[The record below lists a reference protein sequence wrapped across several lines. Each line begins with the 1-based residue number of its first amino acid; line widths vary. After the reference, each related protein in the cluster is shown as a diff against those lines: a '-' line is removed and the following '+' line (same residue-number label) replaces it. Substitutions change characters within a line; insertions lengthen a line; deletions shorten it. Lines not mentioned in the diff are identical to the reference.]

1 MKLSNLIFSAGFA
14 VLALASCNKQVTTPH
29 DNSLKSVEISLENV
43 KFTKAPTDVFLTA
56 DDKVVLS
63 SFKIFLTD
71 GTNIVKNIEGTEDQT
86 FYYSSET
93 EALPDKATIH
103 YVPASVNKVVVV
115 GNVAENWG
123 ESITTYENLKK
134 AALDIDEQQNYTKL
148 TLFGES
154 GLTPAGTMHDHSNTS
169 YNLYSAQVQVAP
181 LVARFEIDGF
191 AVVFSKDDSKY
202 EKIEVKQIALNSYYE
217 TATIS
222 PLAASTLVDRVG
234 TANDANA
241 FKFFNENLSVT
252 EDTWFYDALAD
263 GEVVLARPAA
273 PDTDG
278 NYIATGNMTSKKA
291 YHFFPGE
298 TAPQIFMQ
306 IGVYETGAT
315 VSTPS
320 YIYSKGFKTTAGEDV
335 TFLPGYVYRM
345 NFQGEATGGDGDLPF
360 NEEDIN
366 ELDRCLEITV
376 EVTKWN
382 VVTIYPEF

>member
-29 DNSLKSVEISLENV
+29 DTNLKSVEISLENV
-43 KFTKAPTDVFLTA
+43 KYTKSPTDVFLTS
-56 DDKVVLS
+56 DDKVVLA

-71 GTNIVKNIEGTEDQT
+71 GVNVLKNIEGTEEQT
-86 FYYSSET
+86 FYYSSVS

-115 GNVAENWG
+115 GNVAEDWG
-123 ESITTYENLKK
+123 SDITTYEALKK
-134 AALDIDEQQNYTKL
+134 AALDIDSQQDYTSL

-154 GLTPAGTMHDHSNTS
+154 GLTPAGTMHDHSNAS

-191 AVVFSKDDSKY
+191 AIVFSKNESKY
-202 EKIEVKQIALNSYYE
+202 DKVEVKQIALNNYYE
-217 TATIS
+217 TTTIS
-222 PLAASTLVDRVG
+222 PIAASALVDRVG
-234 TANDANA
+234 AVNDVNA
-241 FKFFNENLSVT
+241 FKFFNENLDVT
-252 EDTWFYDALAD
+252 ENNWYYDALAE

-273 PDTDG
+273 ADSEG
-278 NYIATGNMTSKKA
+278 NYIATANMTSKKA
-291 YHFFPGE
+291 YHFFPGDS
-298 TAPQIFMQ
+298 APQIFMQ
-306 IGVYETGAT
+306 LNVYETGST
-315 VSTPS
+315 TSTPS
-320 YIYSKGFKTTAGEDV
+320 YIYSKGFKTTAGETV

-360 NEEDIN
+360 DEDDIN

-382 VVTIYPEF
+382 VVTVYPEF